1 MSENGNA
8 RTVNFIIVNENV
20 NVNAITMLYR

>member
-8 RTVNFIIVNENV
+8 RTVNLIIVNGNV
-20 NVNAITMLYR
+20 NVNAKTLLYR

>member
-8 RTVNFIIVNENV
+8 RTVNLIIVNENV
-20 NVNAITMLYR
+20 NVNAKTLLYR

>member
-8 RTVNFIIVNENV
+8 RTVNTIIVNENV
-20 NVNAITMLYR
+20 NVNAKTLLYR

>member
-8 RTVNFIIVNENV
+8 RTVTTIIVNENV
-20 NVNAITMLYR
+20 NVNVKTLLYR